1 MVAAGLPTAPLL
13 RRLGVRVPLMGAR
26 GYSVTLA
33 GRGTPPRHALY
44 LAEAKL
50 GLSPFDGRR
59 ARRGRVR
66 ARCDRHGR
74 LTPRWGSGCSPRRA
88 RTSAGWRPDPD
99 GPAEAWAGLRPAT
112 PDGLPLIG
120 ALPGLDGIYLATG
133 HGMLGVTLAPAT
145 ADLLAPLVLEGRAA
159 PELTPFDPARRL

>member
-1 MVAAGLPTAPLL
+1 MRRDTA
-13 RRLGVRVPLMGAR
+13 V
-26 GYSVTLA
+26 S
-33 GRGTPPRHALY
+33 
-44 LAEAKL
+44 
-50 GLSPFDGRR
+50 
-59 ARRGRVR
+59 RRGG
-66 ARCDRHGR
+66 A
-74 LTPRWGSGCSPRRA
+74 SGCSPRRA
-88 RTSAGWRPDPD
+88 PTSRGWQPDPD

-159 PELTPFDPARRL
+159 PELAPFDPARRL